1 MSDRYIYIRWTKHW
15 DENGVVKL
23 GKASNLKDRESTY
36 RTGEYY
42 PGEFRFVIDVGEG
55 NATSIEH
62 KLGECFTEM
71 GYHEYNEGGG
81 EEFYDKIILFLMLL
95 KLLKNTS
102 LIINLKYYQKMK
114 LKKLVELKETVA
126 NLGKKFYIK
135 NFRELSLK
143 TKMN

>member
-42 PGEFRFVIDVGEG
+42 PGEFRFAIDVGEG

-62 KLGECFTEM
+62 KLGECF
-71 GYHEYNEGGG
+71 YNSNQSFFFYFCHEC
-81 EEFYDKIILFLMLL
+81 D
-95 KLLKNTS
+95 
-102 LIINLKYYQKMK
+102 
-114 LKKLVELKETVA
+114 
-126 NLGKKFYIK
+126 
-135 NFRELSLK
+135 
-143 TKMN
+143 